1 MRQYAASVDDSE
13 KFISYRTNKLYLS
26 LNMYRFFSHLTRQ
39 GFQKHSSRRYDT
51 KNSMMRLLMKIGFIS
66 TTLHLPP
73 LHFSSF
79 HKCSIS
85 CQLTGL
91 GKKFLLFRI
100 ASAVLM
106 MLPFQNFLKNH
117 PGPQQLVIYE
127 KVISTTL
134 HLRRYTQ
141 NHIIIRREMTC
152 MSGSETL
159 LEDIPNNSRSFE
171 SRLPLQ
177 HLAIYFQ
184 SVFLAV

>member
-85 CQLTGL
+85 CQFGGLRKKIPFVSHSQLYTDVIHLLQFSEKPYWAPVICNLLFL
-91 GKKFLLFRI
+91 GK
-100 ASAVLM
+100 
-106 MLPFQNFLKNH
+106 
-117 PGPQQLVIYE
+117 
-127 KVISTTL
+127 
-134 HLRRYTQ
+134 
-141 NHIIIRREMTC
+141 
-152 MSGSETL
+152 
-159 LEDIPNNSRSFE
+159 
-171 SRLPLQ
+171 
-177 HLAIYFQ
+177 
-184 SVFLAV
+184 

>member
-85 CQLTGL
+85 CQFGGL
-91 GKKFLLFRI
+91 RKKI
-100 ASAVLM
+100 
-106 MLPFQNFLKNH
+106 PFVSHSQCGSDDAIISKFAKKTYIVVYLSLQLKFN
-117 PGPQQLVIYE
+117 
-127 KVISTTL
+127 
-134 HLRRYTQ
+134 
-141 NHIIIRREMTC
+141 
-152 MSGSETL
+152 
-159 LEDIPNNSRSFE
+159 
-171 SRLPLQ
+171 
-177 HLAIYFQ
+177 
-184 SVFLAV
+184 